1 MSAPSPHVQVV
12 IAYDFSPSAELA
24 LQRGID
30 VACRAPQHVLH
41 IVTAIDDRH
50 GLPVLPTSHV
60 DYAYAEKVQELL
72 ADHVKRAFAGRPS
85 VSEVQFYVHARIGH
99 PAVEIL
105 GLCREVAADLVFIGT
120 HGATGLERIVLGSVS
135 ERVAREAKCAVM
147 VVRANTY
154 EPVHLLNVVRYD
166 HDRAPYTPPH
176 RFSYADRQAITRPND
191 WPIS

>member
-1 MSAPSPHVQVV
+1 VSAPSPHVQVV

-24 LQRGID
+24 LQRGVD

-41 IVTAIDDRH
+41 IITAIDARH
-50 GLPVLPTSHV
+50 GTPMLPTAHV
-60 DYAYAEKVQELL
+60 DYEYAEKVQELL

-85 VSEVQFYVHARIGH
+85 VSEVQFFVHARIGH
-99 PAVEIL
+99 PAEEIL
-105 GLCREVAADLVFIGT
+105 GLCREVAADLVFIGS
-120 HGATGLERIVLGSVS
+120 HGSTGLERIVLGSVS

-147 VVRANTY
+147 VVRTNTY
-154 EPVHLLNVVRYD
+154 EPVQLVNVIRYD
-166 HDRAPYTPPH
+166 HERKPYTPPH